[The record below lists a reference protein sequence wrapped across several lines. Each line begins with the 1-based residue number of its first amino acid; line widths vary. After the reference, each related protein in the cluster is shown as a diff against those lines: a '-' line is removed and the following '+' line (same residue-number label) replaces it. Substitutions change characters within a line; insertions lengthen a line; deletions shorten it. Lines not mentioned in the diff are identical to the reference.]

1 QEKIL
6 YVLDSNFLSYAVQ
19 SINNSEKFFSAIEE
33 VKESLYIPFIVY
45 IETIHNLR
53 NHIEG
58 TKDVIEDIDRIYEN
72 IENLELFN
80 IDTTELKDFLFKKVT
95 NGISDRTNGN
105 INYKGNEGARKNI
118 EDIVQRLAEEI
129 KDDIKDINIKINEI
143 EKIKSDNKY
152 NTELDSKSINERL
165 KRINNIFS
173 SDQIVGKEL
182 TMKDFENYA
191 EIIEKRFEKKRGPG
205 YKDQSKEGTRHFGNI
220 EFKSKYGDAILWLDL
235 INFVKN
241 STEYSKVLIV
251 SDDVKSDWS
260 EIKGE
265 SELKFDLKIE
275 FLQKTGKS
283 IDRLKSDEFISSIL
297 QLSEEES
304 RNISEEI
311 QEFNDFETEYEFND
325 TIIIRAKKRGFKK
338 VFLDEKCWYSIRIDE
353 RKIPYI
359 KYIAAY
365 QTSPISKITHFAK
378 VKDIVTSD
386 EDSTKKKVIFDG
398 VAQELSQP
406 IPLGNDWNAL
416 QSNRYTNFKNL
427 YNSKNIDDLLE
438 KDYSY
443 YQNKQLES
451 DEEFSKEHPDVS
463 DKMIDDDF
471 GYRNKKDD

>member
-1 QEKIL
+1 
-6 YVLDSNFLSYAVQ
+6 
-19 SINNSEKFFSAIEE
+19 
-33 VKESLYIPFIVY
+33 
-45 IETIHNLR
+45 
-53 NHIEG
+53 
-58 TKDVIEDIDRIYEN
+58 
-72 IENLELFN
+72 
-80 IDTTELKDFLFKKVT
+80 
-95 NGISDRTNGN
+95 
-105 INYKGNEGARKNI
+105 
-118 EDIVQRLAEEI
+118 
-129 KDDIKDINIKINEI
+129 
-143 EKIKSDNKY
+143 
-152 NTELDSKSINERL
+152 
-165 KRINNIFS
+165 
-173 SDQIVGKEL
+173 
-182 TMKDFENYA
+182 
-191 EIIEKRFEKKRGPG
+191 
-205 YKDQSKEGTRHFGNI
+205 
-220 EFKSKYGDAILWLDL
+220 
-235 INFVKN
+235 
-241 STEYSKVLIV
+241 

>member
-1 QEKIL
+1 
-6 YVLDSNFLSYAVQ
+6 
-19 SINNSEKFFSAIEE
+19 
-33 VKESLYIPFIVY
+33 
-45 IETIHNLR
+45 
-53 NHIEG
+53 
-58 TKDVIEDIDRIYEN
+58 
-72 IENLELFN
+72 
-80 IDTTELKDFLFKKVT
+80 
-95 NGISDRTNGN
+95 
-105 INYKGNEGARKNI
+105 
-118 EDIVQRLAEEI
+118 
-129 KDDIKDINIKINEI
+129 
-143 EKIKSDNKY
+143 
-152 NTELDSKSINERL
+152 RL